1 MHTCWSQSQPA
12 AHTPPACDSQ
22 PMPILTSAPR
32 VRFPPPLCFRSYAA
46 LSARTPSSRPA
57 PVQTASIT
65 SPRNRNRVKTPKP
78 AASVTSHRTVGHV
91 TPNRSPCAVAALCRS
106 LPPPLHRRVCL
117 LSVFVTPI
125 EIEGRP
131 PGADRSLSS
140 ASPKGCCRLGAP
152 NKAPPLPRVPPR
164 VRCRPAA
171 VMARCRLPPRCLR

>member
-106 LPPPLHRRVCL
+106 LPPPSLGV
-117 LSVFVTPI
+117 SVFFL
-125 EIEGRP
+125 
-131 PGADRSLSS
+131 SLSHRS
-140 ASPKGCCRLGAP
+140 RSRGARPGQTAASPAPRQRVAAGSARLTKHRPCRESHREYAVD
-152 NKAPPLPRVPPR
+152 PL
-164 VRCRPAA
+164 
-171 VMARCRLPPRCLR
+171 L